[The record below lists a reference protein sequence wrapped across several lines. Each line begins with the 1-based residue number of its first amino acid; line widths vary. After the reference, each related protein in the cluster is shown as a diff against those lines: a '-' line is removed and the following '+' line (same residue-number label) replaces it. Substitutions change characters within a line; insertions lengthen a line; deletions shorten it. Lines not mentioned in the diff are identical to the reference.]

1 MTSSTE
7 TEMIAPPRAQRKIS
21 AQTDQTQAQIL
32 LLLQAFAGLIS
43 AIAQWPCDES
53 ARPREAMPTI
63 LTAPSQALQV
73 PRPISE
79 LRTPTPTSPVRT
91 SRPTVGFK
99 SDRTSPALSTN
110 TAPHAVKS
118 SRPDHAALV
127 ASGG

>member
-21 AQTDQTQAQIL
+21 AQTDRTQAQIL

-43 AIAQWPCDES
+43 ASAQRPCDES

-91 SRPTVGFK
+91 TVGFK